1 MSDNDNITYLRPRSA
16 PPTKEDL
23 ESLNYFLEGATE
35 YAAYQDSEA
44 FAAACMNGILRA
56 ADKKLGKLDDNINGD
71 AAVIAV
77 MIQGMFMRQAGVH
90 CPEINLLD
98 DIREVLTRAKKDES
112 E

>member
-1 MSDNDNITYLRPRSA
+1 MSDNDNVTYLRPRVA

-23 ESLNYFLEGATE
+23 ESFNYFLEGATE

-98 DIREVLTRAKKDES
+98 DIREILTRSKDES

>member
-23 ESLNYFLEGATE
+23 ESFNYFLEGATE
-35 YAAYQDSEA
+35 YAAYQEAEA

-98 DIREVLTRAKKDES
+98 DIREILNKTGVS

>member
-1 MSDNDNITYLRPRSA
+1 MPDNDNVTYLRPRAA

-23 ESLNYFLEGATE
+23 ESLNYFLEGAAE

-44 FAAACMNGILRA
+44 FAAACMNGILKA
-56 ADKKLGKLDDNINGD
+56 VNKKVGQINDNVHGD
-71 AAVIAV
+71 CAVIAV
-77 MIQGMFMRQAGVH
+77 LIQGLFMRQVGVH

-98 DIREVLTRAKKDES
+98 DIREVLTKKDDS

>member
-23 ESLNYFLEGATE
+23 ESFNYFLEGATE
-35 YAAYQDSEA
+35 YAAYQEAEA

-98 DIREVLTRAKKDES
+98 DIRNILNKTGVS

>member
-23 ESLNYFLEGATE
+23 ESFNYFLEGATE
-35 YAAYQDSEA
+35 YAAYQASEA

>member
-1 MSDNDNITYLRPRSA
+1 MSDNDNVTYLRPRVA

-23 ESLNYFLEGATE
+23 ESFNYFLEGATE

-90 CPEINLLD
+90 CPEINLMD
-98 DIREVLTRAKKDES
+98 DIREILTRSKDKS

>member
-1 MSDNDNITYLRPRSA
+1 MSDNDNITYLRSRSA

-23 ESLNYFLEGATE
+23 ESYNYFLEGATE
-35 YAAYQDSEA
+35 YAAYQEAEA

-77 MIQGMFMRQAGVH
+77 LIQGMFMRQADVH

-98 DIREVLTRAKKDES
+98 DIRVILNRKGES

>member
-23 ESLNYFLEGATE
+23 ESFNYFLEGATE
-35 YAAYQDSEA
+35 YAAYQEAEA

-56 ADKKLGKLDDNINGD
+56 ADKKLGKLNDNINGD

-98 DIREVLTRAKKDES
+98 DIRNILNKTGVS

>member
-1 MSDNDNITYLRPRSA
+1 MSDNDNVTYLRPRVA
-16 PPTKEDL
+16 PPTQEDL

-44 FAAACMNGILRA
+44 FSTACMNGILKA
-56 ADKKLGKLDDNINGD
+56 AGKKLGNLDDNINGD
-71 AAVIAV
+71 CAVIAV

>member
-1 MSDNDNITYLRPRSA
+1 MSDNDNITYLRPRAA

-23 ESLNYFLEGATE
+23 ESFNYFLEGATE
-35 YAAYQDSEA
+35 YAAYQEAEA

-56 ADKKLGKLDDNINGD
+56 ADKKLGKLEDNVNGD

-98 DIREVLTRAKKDES
+98 DIREILNRTGVS

>member
-1 MSDNDNITYLRPRSA
+1 MSDNDNVTYLRPRVA
-16 PPTKEDL
+16 PPAQEDL
-23 ESLNYFLEGATE
+23 ESLNYFLEGAAE

-44 FAAACMNGILRA
+44 FSTACMNGILRA

-71 AAVIAV
+71 CAVIAV

-98 DIREVLTRAKKDES
+98 DIREVLTRTKKDES

>member
-23 ESLNYFLEGATE
+23 ESFNYFLEGATE
-35 YAAYQDSEA
+35 YAAYQEAEA
-44 FAAACMNGILRA
+44 FSAACMNGILRA
-56 ADKKLGKLDDNINGD
+56 ADKKLGKLNDNINGD

-98 DIREVLTRAKKDES
+98 DIRDILNKTGVS

>member
-1 MSDNDNITYLRPRSA
+1 MSDNDNVTYLRPRVA

-23 ESLNYFLEGATE
+23 ESFSYFLEGATE

-90 CPEINLLD
+90 CPEINLMD
-98 DIREVLTRAKKDES
+98 DIREILTRSKDES

>member
-23 ESLNYFLEGATE
+23 ESFNYFLEGATE
-35 YAAYQDSEA
+35 YAAYQEAEA

-56 ADKKLGKLDDNINGD
+56 ADKKLGKLNDNINGD

-98 DIREVLTRAKKDES
+98 DIRDILNKTGVS

>member
-1 MSDNDNITYLRPRSA
+1 MSENDNVTYLRPRAA

-44 FAAACMNGILRA
+44 FAAACMQGILKA
-56 ADKKLGKLDDNINGD
+56 TGKKLGQINDNIHGD
-71 AAVIAV
+71 CAVIAV
-77 MIQGMFMRQAGVH
+77 LIQGMFMRQVGVH
-90 CPEINLLD
+90 CPEVNLLD
-98 DIREVLTRAKKDES
+98 DIREALTRKGES

>member
-23 ESLNYFLEGATE
+23 ESFNYFLEGATE
-35 YAAYQDSEA
+35 YAAYQEAEA

-98 DIREVLTRAKKDES
+98 DIRDILNKTGVS

>member
-1 MSDNDNITYLRPRSA
+1 MSDNDNVTYLRPRVA
-16 PPTKEDL
+16 PPTQEDL

-44 FAAACMNGILRA
+44 FAAACMNGILNA
-56 ADKKLGKLDDNINGD
+56 VSKKLGKIDDNINGD
-71 AAVIAV
+71 CAVIAV
-77 MIQGMFMRQAGVH
+77 LIQGMFMRQAGVH

-98 DIREVLTRAKKDES
+98 DIREILTRSKDES

>member
-23 ESLNYFLEGATE
+23 ESFNYFLEGATE
-35 YAAYQDSEA
+35 YAAYQEAEA

-56 ADKKLGKLDDNINGD
+56 ADKKLGKLEDNVNGD

-98 DIREVLTRAKKDES
+98 DIRQILNKTGVS

>member
-23 ESLNYFLEGATE
+23 ESFNYFLEGATE
-35 YAAYQDSEA
+35 YAAYQEAEA
-44 FAAACMNGILRA
+44 FAAACINGILRA
-56 ADKKLGKLDDNINGD
+56 ADKKLGKLEDNVNGD

-98 DIREVLTRAKKDES
+98 DIREILNKTGVS

>member
-1 MSDNDNITYLRPRSA
+1 MSDNDNVTYLRPREA

-44 FAAACMNGILRA
+44 FAAACMNGILKA
-56 ADKKLGKLDDNINGD
+56 TKQKLGVVNDNVNGD
-71 AAVIAV
+71 CAVIAV
-77 MIQGMFMRQAGVH
+77 LIQGMFMRQAGVH
-90 CPEINLLD
+90 CPETNLLD
-98 DIREVLTRAKKDES
+98 DIREALTRKGES

>member
-1 MSDNDNITYLRPRSA
+1 MSDNDNITYLRPRAA

-23 ESLNYFLEGATE
+23 ESYNYFLEGATE
-35 YAAYQDSEA
+35 YAAYQEAEA

-56 ADKKLGKLDDNINGD
+56 ADKKLGKLDDNITGD

-90 CPEINLLD
+90 CPEMNLLD
-98 DIREVLTRAKKDES
+98 DIREILNKTGVS

>member
-1 MSDNDNITYLRPRSA
+1 MSDNDNVTYLRPRVA

-23 ESLNYFLEGATE
+23 ESLNYFLEGAAE

-44 FAAACMNGILRA
+44 FAAACMNGILKA
-56 ADKKLGKLDDNINGD
+56 TNKKLGQLRDDNIHGD
-71 AAVIAV
+71 CAVIAV
-77 MIQGMFMRQAGVH
+77 LIQGLFMRQVGVH

-98 DIREVLTRAKKDES
+98 DIRTILTKKDES

>member
-1 MSDNDNITYLRPRSA
+1 MSDNDNVTYLRPRVA

-23 ESLNYFLEGATE
+23 ESFNYFLEGATE

-98 DIREVLTRAKKDES
+98 DIRDILNKTGVS

>member
-1 MSDNDNITYLRPRSA
+1 MSDNDNITYLRPRSV

-23 ESLNYFLEGATE
+23 ESFNYFLEGATE
-35 YAAYQDSEA
+35 YAAYQEAEA
-44 FAAACMNGILRA
+44 FASACMNGILRA
-56 ADKKLGKLDDNINGD
+56 ADKKLGKLEDNVNGD

-90 CPEINLLD
+90 CPEINLVD
-98 DIREVLTRAKKDES
+98 DIREMLYKTGVS

>member
-1 MSDNDNITYLRPRSA
+1 MSDNDNVTYLRPRVA
-16 PPTKEDL
+16 PPTQEDL

-56 ADKKLGKLDDNINGD
+56 ADKKLGKIDDNINGD

-98 DIREVLTRAKKDES
+98 DIREVLTRATKGES

>member
-1 MSDNDNITYLRPRSA
+1 MSDNDNVTYLRPRAA

-44 FAAACMNGILRA
+44 FAAACMNGILKA
-56 ADKKLGKLDDNINGD
+56 TKQKLGRVNDNINGD
-71 AAVIAV
+71 CAVIAV
-77 MIQGMFMRQAGVH
+77 LIQGMFMRQAGVH

-98 DIREVLTRAKKDES
+98 DIREALTKKDES